1 MLGRKLGQ
9 ARRVTLPSQRGD
21 PRSPLFVSFFFFFF
35 FFVGRGSPRF
45 TKKCLK
51 SWLSQRSSGRPVNL
65 LPQTSFS
72 RGLKKTSYIFEKD
85 ISPRSSLIMP
95 LWSLNES
102 KLYNVYSVI
111 ITLK

>member
-21 PRSPLFVSFFFFFF
+21 PRSPLFVSFFF
-35 FFVGRGSPRF
+35 VVVVSRGSPRF

-51 SWLSQRSSGRPVNL
+51 SWLAQRSSGRPVNL
-65 LPQTSFS
+65 LLQTSFS
-72 RGLKKTSYIFEKD
+72 RSLKKTSYIFEKD

-102 KLYNVYSVI
+102 KLCNVYSVI